1 MKTFSVYI
9 SETYSGYVSIEA
21 DNPEQAEELVRDKLV
36 NGDINPMEEFDGDTI
51 IDVEEVSNG

>member
-1 MKTFSVYI
+1 MKTFMVYI

-36 NGDINPMEEFDGDTI
+36 NGDIDPTQEFDGDTM

>member
-1 MKTFSVYI
+1 MIKTFSVYI

-36 NGDINPMEEFDGDTI
+36 NGDINPMEEFDGDTMI
-51 IDVEEVSNG
+51 EVTLDD